1 MRKASEDTPRD
12 ARCEVGNMV
21 TQRAKPYD
29 EENAE
34 DENMSLF

>member
-1 MRKASEDTPRD
+1 MVERRKKFARNASDHY
-12 ARCEVGNMV
+12 
-21 TQRAKPYD
+21 AKPYD